1 MGSIAV
7 EYEDPRPPLGV
18 ISSEMNICRLPG
30 DPNNMRTFDFP
41 VIEARTKGALLVRMV
56 SEREYSPEVLD
67 NFVAAGQE
75 LIDRGAVGL
84 ITSCGFLA
92 MAQKELSRRLSVPVA
107 ASSLL
112 QIPLIRTTLR
122 YGQGIGILT
131 FDRLR
136 LNHRHLAAVG
146 ITDISGLY
154 ISGPPPEGRMK
165 GCLRDGLPY
174 NVDALTEELI
184 KVAMDLVSDHN
195 DIGAILLECTQ
206 FPPFADAIQR
216 VTGLPVYDVTTL
228 ANWFYAGLVRKP
240 FAPLTATEKADTLI
254 KRPRTEEELL
264 ENEVKT
270 T

>member
-1 MGSIAV
+1 M
-7 EYEDPRPPLGV
+7 
-18 ISSEMNICRLPG
+18 
-30 DPNNMRTFDFP
+30 
-41 VIEARTKGALLVRMV
+41 
-56 SEREYSPEVLD
+56 
-67 NFVAAGQE
+67 
-75 LIDRGAVGL
+75 
-84 ITSCGFLA
+84 
-92 MAQKELSRRLSVPVA
+92 PVA

-122 YGQGIGILT
+122 YRQGIGILT

-184 KVAMDLVSDHN
+184 KVAMDLVSDHS